1 MLATASSGILKDCK
15 TTPSSSVNLRVSL
28 TVDDLSLNGLLS
40 QPLLPDQA
48 LVASFR
54 NLEYAK
60 IPGRWHEAV
69 PINLKDYPRGEVQA
83 VRWGPRPPQSIDEMH
98 TLTGHLYPR
107 LSHLDP
113 TDELKCLNLNVYA
126 PAIALPNASVG
137 QNDST
142 PTLLPVI
149 VWIHGGSFRWGDG
162 GCEGDGQYLVARS
175 MQTQQPVL
183 VVGINYRLGM
193 LGFFSSEELRQEAR
207 DRGEKGY
214 ANLGFHDQRLALH
227 WVRDNIHFFGGDKS
241 RITIA
246 GESSGAISVLAH
258 LRSHEPVARN
268 ALLMS
273 PATVAP
279 CPVAET
285 QVTFDKACETL
296 GISNESVSHKLET
309 LRQLPFERLDEL
321 GENRLEFTLSEDPI
335 FFDNWPSGKFVEM
348 SSFPDWANRVVVGQL
363 AEELAV
369 LGGVWKSL
377 PPSSLLKAWKSVF
390 TMPGYAE
397 EIFATYGVADVES
410 EMGATPS
417 VENSRVADALVEY
430 LNDAIF
436 DKAVRSIA
444 ETQFESDKS
453 AESAGLS
460 ARAADVHVYS
470 FEQKDTMATN
480 ALFKDHAYHSLDNAF
495 FFYFPSVTK
504 ATNDLQI
511 RATADAFSGAALNLA
526 YDKEVWPRVTGPND
540 QVARFCGEA
549 KIPTRQLD
557 TPRWASL
564 VNTEER
570 LEQFLQG
577 KDLCWDS
584 RIIQKHVPAEVKET
598 TAEASEC

>member
-69 PINLKDYPRGEVQA
+69 PVNLKDYPRGEVQA
-83 VRWGPRPPQSIDEMH
+83 TQWGPRPPQSIDEMH

-137 QNDST
+137 QNAS
-142 PTLLPVI
+142 TLLPVI

-162 GCEGDGQYLVARS
+162 GCECDGQYLVARS

-183 VVGINYRLGM
+183 IVGINYRLGM

-279 CPVAET
+279 CPVEET

-321 GENRLEFTLSEDPI
+321 GENRLEFMLSEDAI
-335 FFDNWPSGKFVEM
+335 FFDNWPAGKFVEV
-348 SSFPDWANRVVVGQL
+348 SSFPNWANRVVVGQT
-363 AEELAV
+363 AEELA
-369 LGGVWKSL
+369 LMGSVWKSL
-377 PPSSLLKAWKSVF
+377 PPISLLKAWKSVF

-397 EIFATYGVADVES
+397 EVFATYGVADVDI
-410 EMGATPS
+410 GIDATAS
-417 VENSRVADALVEY
+417 VENSRVADALVDY

-436 DKAVRSIA
+436 DNAVRAIS
-444 ETQFESDKS
+444 ETQFKNDKS
-453 AESAGLS
+453 AETAGLS
-460 ARAADVHVYS
+460 ARAAEVHVYS

-480 ALFKDHAYHSLDNAF
+480 ALLKNHAYHSLDNAF
-495 FFYFPSVTK
+495 FFYFPGVTK
-504 ATNDLQI
+504 PTNDLQV

-526 YDKEVWPRVTGPND
+526 YDNEAWLRVTGPND
-540 QVARFCGEA
+540 HVARFCGEA
-549 KIPTRQLD
+549 KIPTRKLD

-577 KDLCWDS
+577 KDLCWDP
-584 RIIQKHVPAEVKET
+584 RIIQKHLPAEVKEAT
-598 TAEASEC
+598 PEASES